1 MNHRLSALAGL
12 ALGFAAL
19 FADAHQFKLGAITI
33 GHPYARATAAG
44 QPIGSGYL
52 SFANAGPA
60 DKLVAISADVS
71 KSVELHTM
79 TMEGDVMRMRQVDA
93 IELAAGQTVEL
104 KPGGYHVMFVGLKAP
119 LKAGDKFPAKLKFEK
134 AGEVE
139 VTFNVEAPAAAGA
152 AEHKH

>member
-12 ALGFAAL
+12 ALGLAAL
-19 FADAHQFKLGAITI
+19 FAQAHQFKLGAITI

-44 QPIGSGYL
+44 QPTGGGYM
-52 SFANAGPA
+52 SFVNAGPA

-71 KSVELHTM
+71 TSVEMHTM

-134 AGEVE
+134 AGEVD
-139 VTFNVEAPAAAGA
+139 VTFNVEAPAAGA

>member
-1 MNHRLSALAGL
+1 MNRRLSALAGL
-12 ALGFAAL
+12 ALGLAAL
-19 FADAHQFKLGAITI
+19 FAQAHQFKLGAITI

-44 QPIGSGYL
+44 QPTGGGYM
-52 SFANAGPA
+52 SFVNTGPA

-71 KSVELHTM
+71 TSVEMHTM
-79 TMEGDVMRMRQVDA
+79 TMEGDVMRMRQVEA
-93 IELAAGQTVEL
+93 IDLAAGQTVEL

-134 AGEVE
+134 AGEVD
-139 VTFNVEAPAAAGA
+139 VTFNVEAPAAGA

>member
-12 ALGFAAL
+12 VLGLASL
-19 FADAHQFKLGAITI
+19 FADAHEFKLGAITI

-44 QPIGSGYL
+44 QPIGGGFMKL
-52 SFANAGPA
+52 VNAGAA

-104 KPGGYHVMFVGLKAP
+104 KSGGYHVMFVGLKAP

-134 AGEVE
+134 AGEVD
-139 VTFNVEAPAAAGA
+139 VTFNVEAPAAGA

>member
-12 ALGFAAL
+12 ALGLAAL

-44 QPIGSGYL
+44 QPTGGGYM

-71 KSVELHTM
+71 TSVELHSM

-93 IELAAGQTVEL
+93 IELAAGKTVEL

-119 LKAGDKFPAKLKFEK
+119 LKAGDKFPVKLKFEK

-139 VTFNVEAPAAAGA
+139 VIVNVEAPAAAA

>member
-12 ALGFAAL
+12 VLGLASL
-19 FADAHQFKLGAITI
+19 FADAHEFKLGAITI

-44 QPIGSGYL
+44 QPTGGGYM

-71 KSVELHTM
+71 TSVELHSM

-93 IELAAGQTVEL
+93 IELAAGKTVEL

-119 LKAGDKFPAKLKFEK
+119 LKAGDKFPVKLKFEK

-139 VTFNVEAPAAAGA
+139 VIVNVEAPAAAA

>member
-1 MNHRLSALAGL
+1 MNHRLSAFAGL
-12 ALGFAAL
+12 ALGLASL

-44 QPIGSGYL
+44 QPTGGGYM

-60 DKLVAISADVS
+60 DKLVSITADVS

-93 IELAAGQTVEL
+93 IELAAGKTVEL

-119 LKAGDKFPAKLKFEK
+119 LKAGDKFPAKLKFEN
-134 AGEVE
+134 AGEVD